1 LERFH
6 LQRALRYAFAAILV
20 SVAVQVSLLPFLV
33 IYFHR
38 LSFASLVLNIGV
50 SFLMAAMAIVAGVA
64 LLLAKLSL
72 TLATPVVSLA
82 ESLTWL
88 MVHSVDPFSRLGA
101 ASMRLPEYSG
111 KASAVYVIYYLP
123 LLLLA
128 RVLAN
133 WKPLSLPRRVS
144 KRTRSIW
151 LMAVIQLLAIAL
163 IVLHPL
169 SSGSGS
175 GKLRVD
181 FLDVGQGDAALVTFP
196 DNTTLLIDGG
206 GRPGP
211 MQNGHADE
219 DQNFNRETRSIGET
233 VVSEYLWWRGLDH
246 VDYLLATHAD
256 ADHIDGLND
265 VARNFQVR
273 AALVART
280 PANDPE
286 FARFAKT
293 LADRQIPLLLVA
305 SGDLLRLGEVTATVL
320 WPVALADANAS
331 SNNND
336 SIVLRLQLGARTLL
350 LTGDIEARGENG
362 MLRDHEDLNADVVKV
377 AHHGSR
383 TSSTEGFVSEVKA
396 RFAIVSVGQVSI
408 FGHPNAEVVDRWRR
422 SGAQVLTTGNS
433 GTITVTTDGKN
444 LELQTFVREK

>member
-1 LERFH
+1 
-6 LQRALRYAFAAILV
+6 
-20 SVAVQVSLLPFLV
+20 
-33 IYFHR
+33 
-38 LSFASLVLNIGV
+38 
-50 SFLMAAMAIVAGVA
+50 MAMVAGLA
-64 LLLAKLSL
+64 LLLTKVSV
-72 TLATPVVSLA
+72 TLATPVISLA

-101 ASMRLPEYSG
+101 ASMRLPEYTG
-111 KASAVYVIYYLP
+111 KTSAVYVIYYLP

-128 RVLAN
+128 RSLAN
-133 WKPLSLPRRVS
+133 WKPLSLPRHVR
-144 KRTRSIW
+144 KRTLGVSLI
-151 LMAVIQLLAIAL
+151 AVLQLLAMAM

-169 SSGSGS
+169 SAGRTR
-175 GKLRVD
+175 GKLRID
-181 FLDVGQGDAALVTFP
+181 FLDVGQGDAALITFP

-211 MQNGHADE
+211 MQNAGADGE
-219 DQNFNRETRSIGET
+219 ENFNRETRSVGET

-265 VARNFQVR
+265 VARNFHVR

-286 FARFAKT
+286 FARFAKA
-293 LADRQIPLLLVA
+293 LADRQIPMRLVA
-305 SGDLLRLGEVTATVL
+305 RGDVLRFGEVTAKVL
-320 WPVALADANAS
+320 WPLALADANAS

-336 SIVLRLQLGARTLL
+336 SIVLRLQLGARSLL

-362 MLRDHEDLNADVVKV
+362 MLGSHENLGVDVVKV

-383 TSSTEGFVSEVKA
+383 TSSTDAFVSEVKA

-408 FGHPNAEVVDRWRR
+408 FGHPNAEVVARWKA
-422 SGAQVLTTGNS
+422 SGAEVLTTGNS
-433 GTITVTTDGKN
+433 GTITVITDGKE
-444 LELQTFVREK
+444 LELETFVKGK